1 MILRWYKKKFY
12 MHGGDIM
19 HNTVFRSTRGYLLDS
34 DIGQI

>member
-1 MILRWYKKKFY
+1 MILRWYKKVL
-12 MHGGDIM
+12 HGGDIV